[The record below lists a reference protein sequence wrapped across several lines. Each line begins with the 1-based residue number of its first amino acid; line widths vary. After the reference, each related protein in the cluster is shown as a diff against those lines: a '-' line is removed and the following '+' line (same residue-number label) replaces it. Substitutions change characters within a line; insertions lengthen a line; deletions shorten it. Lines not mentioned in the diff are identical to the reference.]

1 MSRVKNGGDFWLVFE
16 LVFEEFNLK
25 KLLRI
30 FVVYLWIFYIFCL
43 EFVENVKVLIIVGDL
58 KNFEYNGLF

>member
-30 FVVYLWIFYIFCL
+30 FVVYLWIFCIFCL

-58 KNFEYNGLF
+58 KNFEYNGVF